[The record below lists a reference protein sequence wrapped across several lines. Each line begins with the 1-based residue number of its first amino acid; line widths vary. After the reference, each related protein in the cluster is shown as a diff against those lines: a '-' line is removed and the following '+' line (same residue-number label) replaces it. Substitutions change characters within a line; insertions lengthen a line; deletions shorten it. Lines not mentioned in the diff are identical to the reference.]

1 MKITEVRINK
11 YENKNIKAF
20 ATVTFDNVL
29 VVSGFS
35 VVTGKNGLFVSC
47 PNSKGKDGNY
57 HDTVY
62 PITAEGR
69 KALND
74 KIIESYNKAS
84 DGEFKNMADSLE

>member
-11 YENKNIKAF
+11 FESHNIKAF

-35 VVTGKNGLFVSC
+35 VVMGKNGLFVSC

-74 KIIESYNKAS
+74 KIIEAYRKTID
-84 DGEFKNMADSLE
+84 DGSKNNTESLE

>member
-11 YENKNIKAF
+11 YENKNIKSF

-74 KIIESYNKAS
+74 KIIEAYNKAS
-84 DGEFKNMADSLE
+84 DGDKTDSLE